1 MYSEILLRLQ
11 NSAFFKLEMLNKSFS
26 KYLVA
31 AILAGFYV
39 GLAIFFI
46 TIIGTFTKPLGNSVY
61 RIFMGISFGAALSIV
76 MAAGSELFTGTNMV
90 MIAGYTSKKYTCQD
104 IFRIWGASYLGN
116 LIGAIFVGVLFF
128 YSGSGSGAVG
138 EFLVPYA
145 DAKISLPILTIIF
158 KGILCNI
165 LVCLAVLCYYNLK
178 SESAK
183 LIMIFWCLSIF
194 ITSGYEHSIANMS
207 LFTAG
212 YLISGG
218 NEITLSGIAHNLLW
232 ATFGN
237 IIGGSL
243 LGFAYAYIG
252 SDN

>member
-1 MYSEILLRLQ
+1 MQ
-11 NSAFFKLEMLNKSFS
+11 
-26 KYLVA
+26 
-31 AILAGFYV
+31 AILV
-39 GLAIFFI
+39 
-46 TIIGTFTKPLGNSVY
+46 K
-61 RIFMGISFGAALSIV
+61 
-76 MAAGSELFTGTNMV
+76 
-90 MIAGYTSKKYTCQD
+90 D

-128 YSGSGSGAVG
+128 FSGSGSGEVG
-138 EFLVPYA
+138 EFLIPYA

-212 YLISGG
+212 FLISGG
-218 NEITLSGIAHNLLW
+218 NEITLSGITYNLFW